1 MSYPHASSSPLHV
14 ATGLRGTGRAGSTRT
29 ASSLSLRV
37 EPLDPVGIASSYTR
51 VMAKAAKVM
60 ISLPPDLL
68 ERLDRVVRER
78 GTSRSAFLQG
88 VVRRELG
95 WPDPVAFDAAVDRG
109 RRALAAAG
117 AFESAELI
125 REERDARDER
135 DRHR

>member
-1 MSYPHASSSPLHV
+1 V
-14 ATGLRGTGRAGSTRT
+14 
-29 ASSLSLRV
+29 
-37 EPLDPVGIASSYTR
+37 
-51 VMAKAAKVM
+51 AKAAKVM

-78 GTSRSAFLQG
+78 GTSRSAFLQA

-95 WPDPVAFDAAVDRG
+95 WPDPAAFDAALDRG